1 MQTHHRFKI
10 FITFALGLVLP
21 FAANAQA
28 QTALIAPNAQ
38 DQDVFK
44 LTAGYS
50 LQTDSNLF
58 RLAASVDPAAVI
70 GRSSA
75 AEQIGTTS
83 LGLKLNKP
91 YSLQRF
97 ELNLGLEDYSYQNF
111 NYLSFT
117 AVNAGAAWRWSLTP
131 RLRGNLT
138 FDRKET
144 PNSYLDY
151 QGFRQRNQ
159 NTDTQ
164 TRFDA
169 GYDID
174 GAWRVLAGVTRAD
187 QVNLLPVVAL
197 GDTSTAS
204 ADIGLQYLFGS
215 GSTLTYALKSA
226 DGKFLN
232 RALQQETLLDD
243 AYRQLDHEVR
253 LSWVI
258 NGKSTADVSAAYIA
272 RTHPHFAQR
281 DYSGFNTGINV
292 NWGLTGKSTLGASWV
307 RELAS
312 YQTDSTN
319 YSQTDRLSLA
329 PVWQISSKVA
339 LRARYELATRSFLG
353 TPLGLAASG
362 RSDTTRD
369 ASIALDWQPYERV
382 SLGAS
387 FLNSRRESNLP
398 GLDYNGNLATVF
410 AKVSY

>member
-1 MQTHHRFKI
+1 MQTQRYTDMVKI
-10 FITFALGLVLP
+10 FALVLAMP

-28 QTALIAPNAQ
+28 QYVPNVQ

-44 LTAGYS
+44 ITAGYS

-58 RLAASVDPAAVI
+58 RLPEGFNTTALI
-70 GRSSA
+70 GRASA
-75 AEQIGTTS
+75 SERIGTTS

-97 ELNLGLEDYSYQNF
+97 ELNAGIEDYSYQNF

-117 AVNAGAAWRWSLTP
+117 AMNIGAAWRWSLTP

-138 FDRKET
+138 FDRRET

-159 NTDTQ
+159 NTDTLR
-164 TRFDA
+164 RFDA

-174 GAWRVLAGVTRAD
+174 GAWRVLAGVAQAE
-187 QVNLLPVVAL
+187 QVNLLPVVAQ
-197 GDTSTAS
+197 GDTSTTS
-204 ADIGLQYLFGS
+204 ADIGVQYRFGS
-215 GSTLTYALKSA
+215 GSTLTYAVKSA

-232 RALQQETLLDD
+232 RPLEQALLLDD
-243 AYRQLDHEVR
+243 SFRQLDHDVR

-258 NGKSTADVSAAYIA
+258 NGKSTADVSAAYIK
-272 RTHPHFAQR
+272 RTHPHFVQR
-281 DYSGFNTGINV
+281 DFSGLNTGITV
-292 NWGLTGKSTLGASWV
+292 NWGVTGKSVLGASWV

-312 YQTDSTN
+312 YQTDNAN

-329 PVWQISSKVA
+329 PVWQVSTKVA
-339 LRARYELATRSFLG
+339 LRLRYELATRSFLG
-353 TPLGLAASG
+353 SPSGLAVSG

-369 ASIALDWQPYERV
+369 ASLSLDWQPYDRV

-387 FLNSRRESNLP
+387 ILNSRRESNLP
-398 GLDYNGNLATVF
+398 GLDYTSNLATVF
-410 AKVSY
+410 AKVNY

>member
-1 MQTHHRFKI
+1 MQTHRFSNSLEI
-10 FITFALGLVLP
+10 FALGLALP
-21 FAANAQA
+21 CAASAQA
-28 QTALIAPNAQ
+28 QNVPIAQ

-44 LTAGYS
+44 LVAGYS

-58 RLAASVDPAAVI
+58 RLPAGVDPTALI

-75 AEQIGTTS
+75 SEQIGVTS
-83 LGLKLNKP
+83 LGLKLNKL

-97 ELNLGLEDYSYQNF
+97 ELNAGIEDYRYQNF

-117 AVNAGAAWRWSLTP
+117 AVNVGAAWRWSLTP

-138 FDRKET
+138 YDRRET

-151 QGFRQRNQ
+151 QGFRARNQ

-174 GAWRVLAGVTRAD
+174 GAWRVLAGATRAD

-204 ADIGLQYLFGS
+204 ADLGLQYVFGS
-215 GSTLTYALKSA
+215 GSTLTYALKSS

-232 RALQQETLLDD
+232 RALQQDTLLDD

-253 LSWVI
+253 LSWLI

-281 DYSGFNTGINV
+281 DYSGFNTGVNV

-329 PVWQISSKVA
+329 PVWQLSTKVA

-353 TPLGLAASG
+353 SPLGLPASG
-362 RSDTTRD
+362 RRDTTHD
-369 ASIALDWQPYERV
+369 ASLSLDWQPYERV

-387 FLNSRRESNLP
+387 FLHSRRESNLP
-398 GLDYNGNLATVF
+398 GLDYNSNIASVF
-410 AKVSY
+410 AKFSY

>member
-1 MQTHHRFKI
+1 MQPHRCAEI
-10 FITFALGLVLP
+10 VRTFALGLALP
-21 FAANAQA
+21 FVASAQA
-28 QTALIAPNAQ
+28 QYVPNAQ

-58 RLAASVDPAAVI
+58 RLPAGVDPTALI

-75 AEQIGTTS
+75 ADQIGVTR

-97 ELNLGLEDYSYQNF
+97 ELNVGLEDYSYQNF

-138 FDRKET
+138 FDRMET

-164 TRFDA
+164 ARFDA

-174 GAWRVLAGVTRAD
+174 GAWRVLASIARAD
-187 QVNLLPVVAL
+187 QVNLLPVVAI

-204 ADIGLQYLFGS
+204 ADIGLQHVFGS

-226 DGKFLN
+226 DGRYLN
-232 RALQQETLLDD
+232 RPLQQEFLLDD
-243 AYRQLDHEVR
+243 AYRQMDHEVR
-253 LSWVI
+253 LSWLI
-258 NGKSTADVSAAYIA
+258 NGKSTADMSAAYIA
-272 RTHPHFAQR
+272 RTHSHFAQR
-281 DYSGFNTGINV
+281 DYSGFNTSINI
-292 NWGLTGKSTLGASWV
+292 NWGLTGKSALTASWV
-307 RELAS
+307 HELAS
-312 YQTDSTN
+312 YQTDSAN
-319 YSQTDRLSLA
+319 YSQTDRMSLA
-329 PVWQISSKVA
+329 PVWQISTKVA

-353 TPLGLAASG
+353 SPSGLPALA
-362 RSDTTRD
+362 RRDTTHD
-369 ASIALDWQPYERV
+369 ASLSLDWQPYERV

-387 FLNSRRESNLP
+387 FLNSRRESNLS
-398 GLDYNGNLATVF
+398 GLDYTSNLATVF
-410 AKVSY
+410 AKVTY